1 MTANEL
7 LKKISKGNIEHF
19 YFLHGSERVY
29 QKQVIQALNLKLIT
43 EDNRDFNLEEFDG
56 RYSSVHQWID
66 AGRTISFMGGTKLV
80 VVENMHD
87 KFTLSEKDAVMEE
100 IKESVQD
107 PDVGEFTP
115 DASKTQ
121 QEQDIGALVE
131 YANTPIEGVCLVV
144 TSDKVDRRRKLLKK
158 LADGK
163 GSVSCEAPKEYTL
176 IPWVID
182 LAKEQG
188 YSMSKGSA
196 EILVGRVGAR
206 PGVLAKELEK
216 VLLYAGKEKTV
227 SQKDISEV
235 VGEIKQQDV
244 FGLTGALVE
253 KNIDK
258 ALMVLQSQFKHGGDA
273 IQILGAITWQFRM
286 IWEVKSYQAQGVPSN
301 QIAKKIGA
309 HPFAVEKSL
318 KYASKLS
325 NLQLQ
330 KCYTELVKT
339 DRILKSS
346 AQRDGA
352 METLIINIHLCLI
365 NLN

>member
-1 MTANEL
+1 MTVNEL
-7 LKKISKGNIEHF
+7 LKKISKGDIQHF

-29 QKQVIQALNLKLIT
+29 QKQVLQALTVKLVT
-43 EDNRDFNLEEFDG
+43 EDNRDFNFEEFDG

-66 AGRTISFMGGTKLV
+66 AAKTIPFMGGTKLV
-80 VVENMHD
+80 FVENMHD
-87 KFTLSEKDAVMEE
+87 KFTLSEKDIAMEE
-100 IKESVQD
+100 LKELLLD
-107 PDVGEFTP
+107 PDADEIAP
-115 DASKTQ
+115 DASRTQ
-121 QEQDIGALVE
+121 QEQDIGALID
-131 YANTPIEGVCLVV
+131 YANAPIEGACLVV
-144 TSDKVDRRRKLLKK
+144 ASGKVDRRRQLLKK

-163 GSVSCEAPKEYTL
+163 GSVCCEAPKEYTL
-176 IPWVID
+176 VPWVID

-188 YSMSKGSA
+188 YSMSKDSA
-196 EILVGRVGAR
+196 EVLVGRVGAR

-216 VLLYAGKEKTV
+216 VLLYVGKEKNV
-227 SQKDISEV
+227 SKNDVSEV

-244 FGLTGALVE
+244 FGLTGAIVE
-253 KNIDK
+253 KNLDK
-258 ALMVLQSQFKHGGDA
+258 ALKVLQSQFKHGGDA

-286 IWEVKSYQAQGVPSN
+286 IWEVKSYQAQGFPSN

-318 KYASKLS
+318 KYAGKFT
-325 NLQLQ
+325 NQQLR

-352 METLIINIHLCLI
+352 IETLIINLHQAL
-365 NLN
+365 